1 MSSEMSFVR
10 RVRSVLSIAYIR
22 KNPWVLLRA
31 LVVVALLVVLV
42 TQRTFWTPDV
52 LLIIL
57 LVLGLV
63 FGKTKQ
69 FAIRF
74 GPFLGLLVVYDSMR
88 SWADK
93 INPYVNYVPMIDFDR
108 WLFAGNLPTTWLQ
121 SLWWHGHVQWY
132 DFYFYGLYM
141 VHFLVP
147 VVVALLLW
155 RYREKLYWPFV
166 SSMVILSFM
175 AFFTY
180 VAFPAAPP
188 WMAVRDGY
196 VQEPFTRISSEVW
209 SAMGVKNF
217 SQVYGQ
223 LAPNEV
229 AAVPSLHSAYPLV
242 VAVFTLL
249 AFGWRRAWWIVIYP
263 LSMWVGVVYLGEH
276 YVFDIVIGA
285 AYAFAAC
292 AGVLWLFKRKRKRA
306 SKAAL

>member
-1 MSSEMSFVR
+1 MQ
-10 RVRSVLSIAYIR
+10 RVRSMLNIAYLR
-22 KNPWVLLRA
+22 KNPRVLLRA
-31 LVVVALLVVLV
+31 LVIVALAVILI

-52 LLIIL
+52 LLVIL
-57 LVLGLV
+57 LVLGFV

-74 GPFLGLLVVYDSMR
+74 GPFLGLLLIYDSMR

-93 INPYVNYVPMIDFDR
+93 INPYVNYLPMIDFDR
-108 WLFAGNLPTTWLQ
+108 WLFGGTLPTTWLQ
-121 SLWWHGHVQWY
+121 ALLWHGQVQWY

-147 VVVALLLW
+147 VVLALILW
-155 RYREKLYWPFV
+155 RFREKLYWPFV
-166 SSMVILSFM
+166 WSMVALSFA
-175 AFFTY
+175 AFFTF

-188 WMAVRDGY
+188 WMAARDGY

-229 AAVPSLHSAYPLV
+229 AAVPSLHSAYPVV

-249 AFGWRRAWWIVIYP
+249 AFGWRRAWWVVIYP
-263 LSMWVGVVYLGEH
+263 LSIWVGVVYLGEH
-276 YVFDIVIGA
+276 YVFDVVLGVI
-285 AYAFAAC
+285 YALAAC
-292 AGVLWLFKRKRKRA
+292 AGILWWFRRKRNKA
-306 SKAAL
+306 SKTPS